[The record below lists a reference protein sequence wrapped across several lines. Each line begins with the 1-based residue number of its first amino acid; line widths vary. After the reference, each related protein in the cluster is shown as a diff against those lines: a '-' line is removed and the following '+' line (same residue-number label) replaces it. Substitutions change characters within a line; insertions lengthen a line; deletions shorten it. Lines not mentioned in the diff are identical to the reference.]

1 MIQQVRRL
9 ARETGQILTGGG
21 HHGLDRLLA
30 DLLGDPRDPSVEQLG
45 RVRAR
50 RLVARPLGHRAGE
63 PRERAAGR
71 FPETRGRTGVARRPL
86 LAHDV
91 EHRVPVAV
99 HAHLLHRLRVAR
111 GLTLAPQPAARTAAV
126 VGLAGVPGPL
136 QRFAVGV
143 GDHEHLARERALSDD
158 GDESI
163 VPEAHGLNPMLGV
176 RGGRGRWHLL
186 KISAPARIVKIPW
199 ANILRPM
206 RWVASLGALALV
218 MALLHR
224 VTAGGPLEARATLAL
239 GFLLLAAL
247 VGGDVARRMRL
258 PRILGYLLIGFAV
271 GPAWLRLVRADE
283 LQALQFLADAGLAL
297 IALAAGSELTLAALR
312 AGRTALLR
320 LTTGAVA
327 FPFVAVTLVAWSVSP
342 WLPVATH
349 QAWHDRLAVALV
361 LGTLAAA
368 ASPAV
373 TMAMMGELEARGP
386 FARSL
391 LAVTI
396 AQDLAVGVLFTLVL
410 VVCKPLV
417 SPGAVNLAVA
427 GVAALELVGSL
438 AVGIVLGYLLAQ
450 YLRLGQRRA
459 ALLLVAAA
467 LLTSEIARVLQLETG
482 LIALAAGFYLAN
494 FSREGERVR
503 SHLKQGPVPAY
514 LVFFTLTGAG
524 LQLGAL
530 AQLWPWALLLIGLRI
545 VSLRYGLLWAG
556 RHPDVTP
563 VLAREGW
570 LGLISQA
577 GWALALAQL
586 ARRAFPEWGVS
597 LETLIVA
604 MIGVHEIAG
613 PICFRQALVRAG
625 EATQR
630 EGTHGGEAA
639 LGGTGGSGGGGGG
652 GGAGGAGVAARGV
665 WQQQ

>member
-9 ARETGQILTGGG
+9 ARETGQVLTGGG

-30 DLLGDPRDPSVEQLG
+30 DLLGDPRNPSVEQLG

-71 FPETRGRTGVARRPL
+71 FPETRGRTGVARRAL
-86 LAHDV
+86 LAYHV
-91 EHRVPVAV
+91 EHRVSVAV

-176 RGGRGRWHLL
+176 RGGRGRGPLL

-283 LQALQFLADAGLAL
+283 VQALQFLADAGLAL

-373 TMAMMGELEARGP
+373 TMALMGELEARGP

-396 AQDLAVGVLFTLVL
+396 AQDFAVGVLFTLVL
-410 VVCKPLV
+410 GVCKPLV

-450 YLRLGQRRA
+450 YLRLGQRRT

-467 LLTSEIARVLQLETG
+467 LLTSEIARALRLEPG

-494 FSREGERVR
+494 FSLANFSREGERVR
-503 SHLKQGPVPAY
+503 SQLKHASVPAY
-514 LVFFTLTGAG
+514 LVFFTLTGAA

-530 AQLWPWALLLIGLRI
+530 AQLWPWVLLLIGLRI

-570 LGLISQA
+570 LGLI
-577 GWALALAQL
+577 
-586 ARRAFPEWGVS
+586 
-597 LETLIVA
+597 
-604 MIGVHEIAG
+604 
-613 PICFRQALVRAG
+613 
-625 EATQR
+625 
-630 EGTHGGEAA
+630 
-639 LGGTGGSGGGGGG
+639 
-652 GGAGGAGVAARGV
+652 
-665 WQQQ
+665 

>member
-1 MIQQVRRL
+1 MIQQAGRP
-9 ARETGQILTGGG
+9 ARETGQIPTGGG
-21 HHGLDRLLA
+21 HPGPDRLLA
-30 DLLGDPRDPSVEQLG
+30 DLRGDPRDPSVEQLG

-71 FPETRGRTGVARRPL
+71 FPETRGRTGVARRAL
-86 LAHDV
+86 LAYHV
-91 EHRVPVAV
+91 EHRVSVAV

-136 QRFAVGV
+136 QGFAVGV

-176 RGGRGRWHLL
+176 RGGRGRGRGHLL

-283 LQALQFLADAGLAL
+283 VQALQFLADAGLAL

-373 TMAMMGELEARGP
+373 TMALMGELEARGP

-391 LAVTI
+391 LGVTI

-417 SPGAVNLAVA
+417 SPSAVNL
-427 GVAALELVGSL
+427 
-438 AVGIVLGYLLAQ
+438 
-450 YLRLGQRRA
+450 
-459 ALLLVAAA
+459 
-467 LLTSEIARVLQLETG
+467 T
-482 LIALAAGFYLAN
+482 
-494 FSREGERVR
+494 
-503 SHLKQGPVPAY
+503 VP
-514 LVFFTLTGAG
+514 
-524 LQLGAL
+524 
-530 AQLWPWALLLIGLRI
+530 
-545 VSLRYGLLWAG
+545 
-556 RHPDVTP
+556 
-563 VLAREGW
+563 
-570 LGLISQA
+570 
-577 GWALALAQL
+577 
-586 ARRAFPEWGVS
+586 
-597 LETLIVA
+597 
-604 MIGVHEIAG
+604 
-613 PICFRQALVRAG
+613 C
-625 EATQR
+625 
-630 EGTHGGEAA
+630 
-639 LGGTGGSGGGGGG
+639 
-652 GGAGGAGVAARGV
+652 
-665 WQQQ
+665 

>member
-9 ARETGQILTGGG
+9 ARETGQVLTGGG

-50 RLVARPLGHRAGE
+50 RLVARPSGPRAAAR
-63 PRERAAGR
+63 RERAAGR
-71 FPETRGRTGVARRPL
+71 FPETRGRTGVARRAL
-86 LAHDV
+86 VAHHV
-91 EHRVPVAV
+91 EHRVSVAV
-99 HAHLLHRLRVAR
+99 HAHLLPRLRVAR

-126 VGLAGVPGPL
+126 VGLAGVAGAL
-136 QRFAVGV
+136 QGFAVGV
-143 GDHEHLARERALSDD
+143 GEHEDLARERALSDD

-163 VPEAHGLNPMLGV
+163 VPEAHGLNPMLGL
-176 RGGRGRWHLL
+176 RGSRGRGHLL

-271 GPAWLRLVRADE
+271 GPVWLRLVRADE
-283 LQALQFLADAGLAL
+283 VQALQFLADAGLAL

-373 TMAMMGELEARGP
+373 TMALMGELEARGP

-391 LAVTI
+391 LGVTI

-417 SPGAVNLAVA
+417 SPGAVNLTVA
-427 GVAALELVGSL
+427 GVGALELVGSL

-450 YLRLGQRRA
+450 YLRLGQRRT
-459 ALLLVAAA
+459 ALLLLAAA
-467 LLTSEIARVLQLETG
+467 LLTSEIARALHLETG
-482 LIALAAGFYLAN
+482 LIARAAGFYLAN
-494 FSREGERVR
+494 FSRESERVR

-563 VLAREGW
+563 ALAREGW

-586 ARRAFPEWGVS
+586 ARRAFPGGGVS
-597 LETLIVA
+597 LETLLGA
-604 MIGVHEIAG
+604 MVGGHGAGG

-625 EATQR
+625 EAKQG
-630 EGTHGGEAA
+630 EGTHGGAAA
-639 LGGTGGSGGGGGG
+639 LGGSGGPGGT
-652 GGAGGAGVAARGV
+652 GVAAGGV

>member
-1 MIQQVRRL
+1 MIHQIRGL
-9 ARETGQILTGGG
+9 ARETGQVLTGGG
-21 HHGLDRLLA
+21 HYGLDRLLA

-71 FPETRGRTGVARRPL
+71 LPETRGRTGVARRAL
-86 LAHDV
+86 LAYHV
-91 EHRVPVAV
+91 EHRVSVAV

-111 GLTLAPQPAARTAAV
+111 GLTLAPQAA
-126 VGLAGVPGPL
+126 
-136 QRFAVGV
+136 
-143 GDHEHLARERALSDD
+143 
-158 GDESI
+158 
-163 VPEAHGLNPMLGV
+163 
-176 RGGRGRWHLL
+176 
-186 KISAPARIVKIPW
+186 
-199 ANILRPM
+199 
-206 RWVASLGALALV
+206 
-218 MALLHR
+218 
-224 VTAGGPLEARATLAL
+224 ARATLAL

-247 VGGDVARRMRL
+247 VGGEVARRVRV
-258 PRILGYLLIGFAV
+258 PRILGYLLIGFGA

-297 IALAAGSELTLAALR
+297 IALTAGAELTLAALR

-327 FPFVAVTLVAWSVSP
+327 FPFVVVTLVAWSVSP
-342 WLPVATH
+342 WLPIATH
-349 QAWHDRLAVALV
+349 QSWHARLAVALV

-368 ASPAV
+368 ASPVV
-373 TMAMMGELEARGP
+373 TTAMMGELDARGP

-391 LAVTI
+391 LGVTV

-410 VVCKPLV
+410 LVSKPLV
-417 SPGAVNLAVA
+417 SPGAVKLGVA
-427 GVAALELVGSL
+427 GVAGLELVGSL
-438 AVGIVLGYLLAQ
+438 TVGIVVGYLLGQ
-450 YLRLGQRRA
+450 YLHLGQRRT

-467 LLTSEIARVLQLETG
+467 LLTSEIARALHLEPG

-503 SHLKQGPVPAY
+503 SQLKHASVPAY
-514 LVFFTLTGAG
+514 LVFFTLTGAA

-530 AQLWPWALLLIGLRI
+530 AQLWPWVLLLIGLRI

-597 LETLIVA
+597 LETLVVA
-604 MIGVHEIAG
+604 MIGVHEVAG

-625 EATQR
+625 EAGEG

-639 LGGTGGSGGGGGG
+639 LAGV
-652 GGAGGAGVAARGV
+652 GGAGGASGTGVGPGGV
-665 WQQQ
+665 WQQP

>member
-9 ARETGQILTGGG
+9 ARETGQVLTGGG

-71 FPETRGRTGVARRPL
+71 FPETRGRTGVARRAL
-86 LAHDV
+86 LPHHV
-91 EHRVPVAV
+91 EHRVSVAV

-126 VGLAGVPGPL
+126 VGLAGVAGAL
-136 QRFAVGV
+136 QGFAVGV
-143 GDHEHLARERALSDD
+143 GEHEDLARERALSDD

-163 VPEAHGLNPMLGV
+163 VPEAHGLNPMVGL
-176 RGGRGRWHLL
+176 RGSRGRGHLL

-206 RWVASLGALALV
+206 RWVTSLGALALV

-247 VGGDVARRMRL
+247 VGGEVTRRVRV
-258 PRILGYLLIGFAV
+258 PRILGYLLIG
-271 GPAWLRLVRADE
+271 
-283 LQALQFLADAGLAL
+283 
-297 IALAAGSELTLAALR
+297 
-312 AGRTALLR
+312 
-320 LTTGAVA
+320 
-327 FPFVAVTLVAWSVSP
+327 VTV
-342 WLPVATH
+342 
-349 QAWHDRLAVALV
+349 
-361 LGTLAAA
+361 
-368 ASPAV
+368 
-373 TMAMMGELEARGP
+373 
-386 FARSL
+386 
-391 LAVTI
+391 

-410 VVCKPLV
+410 LVSKPLV
-417 SPGAVNLAVA
+417 SPGAVKLGVA
-427 GVAALELVGSL
+427 GVAGLELVGSL
-438 AVGIVLGYLLAQ
+438 TVGIVVGYLLGQ
-450 YLRLGQRRA
+450 YLHLGQRRT

-467 LLTSEIARVLQLETG
+467 LLTSEIARALHLEPG

-503 SHLKQGPVPAY
+503 SQLKHASVPAY
-514 LVFFTLTGAG
+514 LVFFTLTGAA
-524 LQLGAL
+524 LPLGAL
-530 AQLWPWALLLIGLRI
+530 AQLWPWVLLLIGLRI

-556 RHPDVTP
+556 RPPDVTP
-563 VLAREGW
+563 VLAREGG

-597 LETLIVA
+597 LETLVVA
-604 MIGVHEIAG
+604 MIGVHEVAG

-625 EATQR
+625 EAGEG

-639 LGGTGGSGGGGGG
+639 LGGV
-652 GGAGGAGVAARGV
+652 GGAGGASGTGVGPGGV
-665 WQQQ
+665 WQQP

>member
-9 ARETGQILTGGG
+9 ARETGQVLTGGG

-71 FPETRGRTGVARRPL
+71 FPETRGRTGVARRAL
-86 LAHDV
+86 LAYHV
-91 EHRVPVAV
+91 EHRVSVAV
-99 HAHLLHRLRVAR
+99 HAHLPHRLRVAR

-126 VGLAGVPGPL
+126 VGLAGVAGAL
-136 QRFAVGV
+136 QGFAVGV
-143 GDHEHLARERALSDD
+143 GEHEDLARERALSDD

-163 VPEAHGLNPMLGV
+163 VPEAHGLNPMLGL
-176 RGGRGRWHLL
+176 RGSRGRGHLL

-247 VGGDVARRMRL
+247 VGGEVARRVRV
-258 PRILGYLLIGFAV
+258 PRILGYLLIGFGA

-297 IALAAGSELTLAALR
+297 IALAAGAELTLAALR

-327 FPFVAVTLVAWSVSP
+327 FPFVVVTLVAWSVSP

-361 LGTLAAA
+361 PGTLAAA

-373 TMAMMGELEARGP
+373 TMALMGELEARGP

-391 LAVTI
+391 L
-396 AQDLAVGVLFTLVL
+396 GVRSEEHTSELQSPCNLV
-410 VVCKPLV
+410 C
-417 SPGAVNLAVA
+417 
-427 GVAALELVGSL
+427 
-438 AVGIVLGYLLAQ
+438 
-450 YLRLGQRRA
+450 R
-459 ALLLVAAA
+459 LLLEKKKKTIDNRTTCHKHRTHMVQD
-467 LLTSEIARVLQLETG
+467 T
-482 LIALAAGFYLAN
+482 
-494 FSREGERVR
+494 
-503 SHLKQGPVPAY
+503 AY
-514 LVFFTLTGAG
+514 D
-524 LQLGAL
+524 
-530 AQLWPWALLLIGLRI
+530 
-545 VSLRYGLLWAG
+545 
-556 RHPDVTP
+556 RH
-563 VLAREGW
+563 
-570 LGLISQA
+570 
-577 GWALALAQL
+577 
-586 ARRAFPEWGVS
+586 
-597 LETLIVA
+597 
-604 MIGVHEIAG
+604 
-613 PICFRQALVRAG
+613 
-625 EATQR
+625 
-630 EGTHGGEAA
+630 
-639 LGGTGGSGGGGGG
+639 
-652 GGAGGAGVAARGV
+652 
-665 WQQQ
+665 

>member
-9 ARETGQILTGGG
+9 ARETGQVFTGGG

-71 FPETRGRTGVARRPL
+71 FPETRGRTGVARRAL
-86 LAHDV
+86 LAYHV
-91 EHRVPVAV
+91 EHRVSVAV

-111 GLTLAPQPAARTAAV
+111 GLTLAPQPAARPAAV
-126 VGLAGVPGPL
+126 VGLAGVAGAL
-136 QRFAVGV
+136 QGFAVGV
-143 GDHEHLARERALSDD
+143 GEHEDLAREAALSDD

-163 VPEAHGLNPMLGV
+163 VPEAHGLNPVLGL
-176 RGGRGRWHLL
+176 RGSRGRGHLL

-247 VGGDVARRMRL
+247 VGGETARRVRV
-258 PRILGYLLIGFAV
+258 PRILGYLLIGFGA

-297 IALAAGSELTLAALR
+297 IALAAGAELTLAALR

-327 FPFVAVTLVAWSVSP
+327 FPFVVVTLVAWSVSP
-342 WLPVATH
+342 WLPIATH
-349 QAWHDRLAVALV
+349 QSWHDRLAVALV
-361 LGTLAAA
+361 LGKLA
-368 ASPAV
+368 
-373 TMAMMGELEARGP
+373 
-386 FARSL
+386 
-391 LAVTI
+391 
-396 AQDLAVGVLFTLVL
+396 
-410 VVCKPLV
+410 
-417 SPGAVNLAVA
+417 
-427 GVAALELVGSL
+427 
-438 AVGIVLGYLLAQ
+438 
-450 YLRLGQRRA
+450 
-459 ALLLVAAA
+459 VAAA
-467 LLTSEIARVLQLETG
+467 LLTSEIARALRLEPG

-494 FSREGERVR
+494 FSLANFSREGERVR
-503 SHLKQGPVPAY
+503 SQLKHASVPAY
-514 LVFFTLTGAG
+514 LVFFTLTGAA

-530 AQLWPWALLLIGLRI
+530 AQLWPWVLLLIGLRI

-597 LETLIVA
+597 LETLVVA
-604 MIGVHEIAG
+604 MIGVHEVAG

-625 EATQR
+625 EAGEW

-639 LGGTGGSGGGGGG
+639 LAGVGGV
-652 GGAGGAGVAARGV
+652 GGAGGAGGAGGPGGGP
-665 WQQQ
+665 

>member
-9 ARETGQILTGGG
+9 ARETGQVFTGGG

-71 FPETRGRTGVARRPL
+71 FPETRGRTGVARRAL
-86 LAHDV
+86 LAYHV
-91 EHRVPVAV
+91 EHRVSVAV
-99 HAHLLHRLRVAR
+99 HAHLPHRLRVAR

-126 VGLAGVPGPL
+126 VGLAGVAGAL
-136 QRFAVGV
+136 QGFAVGV
-143 GDHEHLARERALSDD
+143 GEHEDLARERALSDD

-163 VPEAHGLNPMLGV
+163 VPEAHGLNPMVGL
-176 RGGRGRWHLL
+176 RGSRGRGHLL

-206 RWVASLGALALV
+206 RWVTSLGALALV

-247 VGGDVARRMRL
+247 VGGEVARRVRV
-258 PRILGYLLIGFAV
+258 PRILGYLLIGFGA

-283 LQALQFLADAGLAL
+283 L
-297 IALAAGSELTLAALR
+297 
-312 AGRTALLR
+312 
-320 LTTGAVA
+320 
-327 FPFVAVTLVAWSVSP
+327 
-342 WLPVATH
+342 H
-349 QAWHDRLAVALV
+349 
-361 LGTLAAA
+361 
-368 ASPAV
+368 
-373 TMAMMGELEARGP
+373 ARGP

-391 LAVTI
+391 LGVTV

-410 VVCKPLV
+410 LVSKPLV
-417 SPGAVNLAVA
+417 SPGAVKLGVA
-427 GVAALELVGSL
+427 GVAGLELVGSL
-438 AVGIVLGYLLAQ
+438 TVGIVVGYLLGQ
-450 YLRLGQRRA
+450 YLHLGQRRT

-467 LLTSEIARVLQLETG
+467 LLTSEIARALHLEPG

-503 SHLKQGPVPAY
+503 SQLKHASVPAY
-514 LVFFTLTGAG
+514 LVFFTLTGAA

-530 AQLWPWALLLIGLRI
+530 AQLWPWVLLLIGLRI

-597 LETLIVA
+597 LETLVVA
-604 MIGVHEIAG
+604 MIGVHEVAG

-625 EATQR
+625 EAGEG

-639 LGGTGGSGGGGGG
+639 LGGV
-652 GGAGGAGVAARGV
+652 GGAGGASGTGVGPGGV
-665 WQQQ
+665 WQQP